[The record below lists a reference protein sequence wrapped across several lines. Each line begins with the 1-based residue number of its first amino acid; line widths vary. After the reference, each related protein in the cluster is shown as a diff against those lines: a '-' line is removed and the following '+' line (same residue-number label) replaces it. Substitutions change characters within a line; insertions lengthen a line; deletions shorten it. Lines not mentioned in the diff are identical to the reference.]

1 MTRYLN
7 PETGEITG
15 RPAWVRPAAA
25 IGVIVLAYNLLD
37 VRREGDSESPR
48 IGISISN
55 PYYVDSS
62 NKFSRNRP
70 DDDDEATKGSP
81 DKPDDA
87 GEADEGSPDT
97 HDDDDEAPKTA
108 GTGQLSQ
115 LPIAMKGPD
124 KNGYYQL
131 QPAPNGEY
139 EISDHSPPK
148 YRCGS
153 KKLVEIVHKVAVA
166 FGQRFPDE
174 KLRIGDLNGPRSVH
188 KTHNYGNAV
197 DFYTTN
203 TKHSGDYPGAMTQ
216 PERAIALGE
225 MLVDVG
231 EGEVTRILYQDK
243 RAEAA
248 IEKYAGKQ
256 LVITTVPNHYNH
268 FHVIIDSKH
277 KGPQARACDF

>member
-7 PETGEITG
+7 PETGETDG
-15 RPAWVRPAAA
+15 RPGLMRSA
-25 IGVIVLAYNLLD
+25 LAVGALLLASNYVD
-37 VRREGDSESPR
+37 VRWVGNSESLR
-48 IGISISN
+48 SDLSASN
-55 PYYVDSS
+55 PYSVDSS
-62 NKFSRNRP
+62 DKDRRDG
-70 DDDDEATKGSP
+70 DDDADEATASSK
-81 DKPDDA
+81 A
-87 GEADEGSPDT
+87 ER
-97 HDDDDEAPKTA
+97 TA
-108 GTGQLSQ
+108 GTGRSSQ
-115 LPIAMKGPD
+115 SPIAMKGPD